1 MKVFLCNNGN
11 GHREYYALVKEL
23 RQRKTNSLGYH
34 LHVES
39 KKRKQVYITKQRLTQ
54 TENKQVVTSGKREG
68 GTRQVGDEE
77 IQTIM
82 NKIRYKDILY
92 STENYSHYFIITLN
106 VV

>member
-1 MKVFLCNNGN
+1 M
-11 GHREYYALVKEL
+11 
-23 RQRKTNSLGYH
+23 
-34 LHVES
+34 ES